1 MLNIVYFHYK
11 DKNIIYLI
19 MMNLFFTAT
28 FVLWLLYLIAKYVL
42 KPYLRMLRYAKYNG
56 AVWIPFVPVL
66 GAFKHAE
73 DAFKTT
79 GDENYFSKR
88 SF

>member
-1 MLNIVYFHYK
+1 MIKL
-11 DKNIIYLI
+11 L
-19 MMNLFFTAT
+19 LTLLL
-28 FVLWLLYLIAKYVL
+28 VLWLLYLIAKFVL

-56 AVWIPFVPVL
+56 AVWLPFFPVL
-66 GAFKHAE
+66 GAFKLAD